1 MSIVH
6 CHFLKSDCTS
16 CQRALDLPGT
26 GSQIGLLGGLDER
39 VRLSGAAAAEVVVVD
54 GPEHD
59 ASQPVV
65 AHVLRLQAQVGT
77 RGEMVWKRCDKLK

>member
-1 MSIVH
+1 MTIDFFEEWL
-6 CHFLKSDCTS
+6 CLMLE
-16 CQRALDLPGT
+16 ALDVPRA

-39 VRLSGAAAAEVVVVD
+39 IRLAGAAAAEVVVVD

-65 AHVLRLQAQVGT
+65 AYILRLRA
-77 RGEMVWKRCDKLK
+77 